1 MTCAIKEI
9 AMGGKRDRVKEGKE
23 AGESLEKERKGG
35 EICPFRQVLTFQL
48 FKVKFVKR
56 LKLQVKMDLP
66 GPCAGFG

>member
-35 EICPFRQVLTFQL
+35 ER
-48 FKVKFVKR
+48 K
-56 LKLQVKMDLP
+56 
-66 GPCAGFG
+66 